1 MREDQFDSL
10 DAYNDYLEEIETI
23 GILIKKLDI
32 GFE

>member
-23 GILIKKLDI
+23 GILIKNLDI